1 MNQTA
6 ILFVNGEL
14 KFPEFVRPILEQR
27 VFLIAVDG
35 GLKHLNSLKLFPDLL
50 IGDLDSVDS
59 KDLNLNGRKKN

>member
-1 MNQTA
+1 MDQTA

-14 KFPEFVRPILEQR
+14 EFPELVRPILDQS

-35 GLKHLNSLKLFPDLL
+35 GLKHLNSLKLYPDLV

-59 KDLNLNGRKKN
+59 KRLSFN